1 MQNHCYT
8 VRYITHCLKIESC
21 PPKDPPG
28 ISLSKTCM
36 QEKGSLLFPVMGR
49 SSLKLQHEANPE
61 PNSDLD
67 RGVLA
72 SFLPHLV
79 KSLWIS
85 VLFSLSVCEVRAVW
99 EEKPHN
105 MVSHAIVMPGSSS
118 ILRGCQMGPSASKG
132 VLLPMAN
139 DICSDTSD
147 DGLA

>member
-1 MQNHCYT
+1 MHNYCDT

-72 SFLPHLV
+72 SFMPHLLISV
-79 KSLWIS
+79 WIS

-99 EEKPHN
+99 EEKPHK

-118 ILRGCQMGPSASKG
+118 ILQGCQMGLSASKD
-132 VLLPMAN
+132 VLLPMTYAVIYPMT
-139 DICSDTSD
+139 D
-147 DGLA
+147 